1 MKNNDKKIYLCD
13 IEKLTFYKNRFLE
26 IYRKN
31 GMILNKNKLDDLI
44 SRIDEKLA
52 VFSQGYIKSGETMN
66 LEKFN
71 EQKADLYQDLKI
83 LYSAMYELAK
93 NRLEDVETTSKCVME
108 SMKRKIDELHHK
120 TAIECLPILGDTLY
134 QKTNFNDVDRS
145 NANVTIIKDIPI
157 STNNKYDYL
166 YMILKTD
173 RDHEFWTSLDDRNRS
188 VNGKIAIPIKR
199 KETVSFKEYETKED
213 YKTSF
218 QIQTE
223 EDKDVQVRY
232 TIFAGLNYIK
242 GNVGYISSEIGKFV
256 NDGLFIA
263 EDGIVDFYVLNSS
276 FIEVE
281 ILQGDKD
288 LWKSFNGNK
297 IEYPDKEQK
306 VSIRGNRNISF
317 RVYTDGN
324 IYADRSD
331 CVKKDDEYYSLKGFP
346 SLTSFCVKRT
356 EWDKGNEKLK
366 ADVYIDTSEI
376 PLKDIEFLAVK
387 GVTL

>member
-1 MKNNDKKIYLCD
+1 MNNDQKIYLCD

-31 GMILNKNKLDDLI
+31 GMILSKNKLDDLI

-52 VFSQGYIKSGETMN
+52 VFSQGYIKSGETMS

-71 EQKADLYQDLKI
+71 EQKADLYQDFKI
-83 LYSAMYELAK
+83 LYSAMFELAK

-108 SMKRKIDELHHK
+108 SMKRKIEELHRK
-120 TAIECLPILGDTLY
+120 TAIECLPIIGDTLY
-134 QKTNFNDVDRS
+134 QKTNFNDIDNS
-145 NANVTIIKDIPI
+145 NANVAVIKDIPV

-166 YMILKTD
+166 YVILRTD
-173 RDHEFWTSLDDRNRS
+173 MDHDFWTSLDARTRS
-188 VNGKIAIPIKR
+188 VNGKIAIPVKR
-199 KETVSFKEYETKED
+199 KETFSFKQYETEED

-223 EDKDVQVRY
+223 SEKDTHVKY
-232 TIFAGLNYIK
+232 IIFAGLNHIK
-242 GNVGYISSEIGKFV
+242 GKVDYISSEIGKFV
-256 NDGLFIA
+256 NDGLFMA
-263 EDGIVDFYVLNSS
+263 EDGVADFYVLNSS

-288 LWKSFNGNK
+288 IWKSFNGNK

-306 VSIRGNRNISF
+306 ISIRGNRNISF

-331 CVKKDDEYYSLKGFP
+331 CVEKDDGYYSFKGFP
-346 SLTSFCVKRT
+346 GLTSFCVKKV
-356 EWDKGNEKLK
+356 EWDNSEEEMKV
-366 ADVYIDTSEI
+366 DIYIDTSELPI
-376 PLKDIEFLAVK
+376 RDIEFLAVK

>member
-1 MKNNDKKIYLCD
+1 MNNDKKIYLCD

-31 GMILNKNKLDDLI
+31 GMILSKNKLDDLI

-71 EQKADLYQDLKI
+71 EQKADLYQDFKI
-83 LYSAMYELAK
+83 LYSSMYELAK
-93 NRLEDVETTSKCVME
+93 DRLEDVETTSKCVME
-108 SMKRKIDELHHK
+108 GMKRKIDELHRK

-134 QKTNFNDVDRS
+134 QKTNFNDIDRS
-145 NANVTIIKDIPI
+145 NANITIIRDIPV
-157 STNNKYDYL
+157 STNNKYNYL
-166 YMILKTD
+166 YVILKTD
-173 RDHEFWTSLDDRNRS
+173 GNHEFWTSLDNRNRS
-188 VNGKIAIPIKR
+188 VNGKIAIPVTR
-199 KETVSFKEYETKED
+199 KEIVSFKEYETEED

-223 EDKDVQVRY
+223 EDKDTQIKY
-232 TIFAGLNYIK
+232 TIFAGLNHIK
-242 GNVGYISSEIGKFV
+242 GKVGYISSEIGKFV
-256 NDGLFIA
+256 NDGLFIV
-263 EDGIVDFYVLNSS
+263 EDGIADFYILNSS

-281 ILQGDKD
+281 ILQGDKN

-306 VSIRGNRNISF
+306 ISIRGNRNVAF

-331 CVKKDDEYYSLKGFP
+331 CVKQDDGYYSLKGFP
-346 SLTSFCVKRT
+346 GLTSFCVKRT
-356 EWDKGNEKLK
+356 EWDKGDEEMK
-366 ADVYIDTSEI
+366 ADIYIDTSEI